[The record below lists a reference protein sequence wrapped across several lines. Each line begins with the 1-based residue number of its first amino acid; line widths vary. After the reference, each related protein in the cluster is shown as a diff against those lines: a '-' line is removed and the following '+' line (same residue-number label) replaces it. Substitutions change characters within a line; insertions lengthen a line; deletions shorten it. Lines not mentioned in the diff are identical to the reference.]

1 MSPGRF
7 SNIADIPIKL
17 LIGILVANILSM
29 ILMNGL
35 VIKTAYVVYIYIA
48 GVFISYL
55 LVAKSGLG
63 RIGKNGNIVFS
74 RKENILL
81 VFALIGV
88 SLLLTLPRAGYAAEY
103 FLGYAINPVCAD
115 DYWHFQELSSLINTE
130 SYPPV
135 SSFDSS
141 KYLSFYYAPWML
153 VVFIYYAIGL
163 GANTIKASYFMGYTI
178 YIVLVVYSVFYFS
191 YRLSRSKKQF
201 YFLIYIVLLYSGFE
215 SIYVFTNPISHNEW
229 WMLNYFGLKMQ
240 FSSFST
246 LTLWVMHHLLSAV
259 SLLLAYYAFLS
270 LKLMQAEKGG
280 KGFGYALVAILLV
293 NAFYS
298 SVFVFLGAMPFVIYV
313 ALREF
318 KSNRASIIYIGII
331 SALLASPVLWIYL
344 GKHSES
350 GFILLPHIERLPN
363 VRLREALFSL
373 NALSSFIK
381 FMTLVSLE
389 LIVYLIV
396 IAKSA
401 RTIWKERSRLVL
413 LVLALG
419 FIVSTFFI
427 AYPGANNYAMRGAII
442 PLLILG
448 YIVSEY
454 FDREVRVNAI
464 TISLLALLA
473 LGSFNEA
480 IMFNQVGYDSVFKH
494 RDSLDERRIVYKL
507 NTDRGAKVLEYDN
520 LDDRLKKVMVG
531 DESNFFYL
539 TEKVILNCP
548 RSLREPDMELIGDG
562 PLKLWKYQ
570 NWNSKQ

>member
-1 MSPGRF
+1 MRPGRF
-7 SNIADIPIKL
+7 SSLADVPIRL
-17 LIGILVANILSM
+17 LIGILVANSLSM
-29 ILMNGL
+29 ILMNSL
-35 VIKTAYVVYIYIA
+35 IIKTGYVAYVYIA
-48 GVFISYL
+48 SVLISYL

-63 RIGKNGNIVFS
+63 SIGKNGSIVFS
-74 RKENILL
+74 KKEKVLL
-81 VFALIGV
+81 AFAFIGI
-88 SLLLTLPRAGYAAEY
+88 SLLFILPRAGYVAEY

-141 KYLSFYYAPWML
+141 KYLSFYYAPWMF
-153 VVFIYYAIGL
+153 VVFIYYAISL
-163 GANTIKASYFMGYTI
+163 GANTIKSSYFMGYTI
-178 YIVLVVYSVFYFS
+178 YIVLVVYSIFYFS

-215 SIYVFTNPISHNEW
+215 SVYIFTNPINHNEW
-229 WMLNYFGLKMQ
+229 WMLDYFGLKMQ

-259 SLLLAYYAFLS
+259 SLLLAYYVFS
-270 LKLMQAEKGG
+270 NLKLMQAR
-280 KGFGYALVAILLV
+280 KGFGYVLVAILLV

-298 SVFVFLGAMPFVIYV
+298 SVFVFLGAVPFAIYV
-313 ALREF
+313 ALREL
-318 KSNRASIIYIGII
+318 KTNRASIIYIGII
-331 SALLASPVLWIYL
+331 SVLLVSPMLWMYL

-350 GFILLPHIERLPN
+350 GFILLPHVERLSN

-373 NALSSFIK
+373 SMLKSLVKFIA
-381 FMTLVSLE
+381 LVSLE
-389 LIVYLIV
+389 LIVYLLV

-401 RTIWKERSRLVL
+401 KTIGKERRRLVL

-419 FIVSTFFI
+419 FIISTFFI
-427 AYPGANNYAMRGAII
+427 AYPGANNYAMRGAIV

-454 FDREVRVNAI
+454 FDREVRVNVI
-464 TISLLALLA
+464 TIPLLALLA

-480 IMFNQVGYDSVFKH
+480 IMFNQTGYDNVFKH
-494 RDSLDERRIVYKL
+494 HDFLDERRIVYRL
-507 NTDRGAKVLEYDN
+507 NTDRGAKTLEYDN
-520 LDDRLKKVMVG
+520 LDDRLKNVMVA

-539 TEKVILNCP
+539 AEKIILNCP
-548 RSLREPDMELIGDG
+548 RSLREPDIELISDG
-562 PLKLWKYQ
+562 PFKLWAYQ
-570 NWNSKQ
+570 NWSSK